1 MSDARLLSRGERAFK
16 IVSYTV
22 MLVAAI
28 AALLPFVLIFAAS
41 FTDEQT
47 LLNTGYR
54 FFPRKVSMVAYQYM
68 KSRMTVILRSY
79 GVSVLVTA
87 VGTLGSLILTASL
100 AYPLSR
106 KDFKYRNIL
115 SFLVFFTLLF
125 SGGITPAYIMW
136 SRVFHIRNSIW
147 ALIVP
152 NFLMNGFNVIL
163 VKNYYSNSI
172 PISMIEAAKLDGA
185 GEIRI
190 LLSVIVP
197 LSVPVLVTVGLF
209 SGITYWN
216 DWINCLYYVDEP
228 RLFGIQ
234 NLLVR
239 MMNNIQFLNSGQASS
254 YVQSGTVALPST
266 AIRMA
271 MAVIGVLPIL
281 VIYPFLQ
288 KYLIKGVVLGAVKG

>member
-1 MSDARLLSRGERAFK
+1 
-16 IVSYTV
+16 
-22 MLVAAI
+22 
-28 AALLPFVLIFAAS
+28 
-41 FTDEQT
+41 
-47 LLNTGYR
+47 
-54 FFPRKVSMVAYQYM
+54 
-68 KSRMTVILRSY
+68 
-79 GVSVLVTA
+79 
-87 VGTLGSLILTASL
+87 
-100 AYPLSR
+100 
-106 KDFKYRNIL
+106 
-115 SFLVFFTLLF
+115 
-125 SGGITPAYIMW
+125 
-136 SRVFHIRNSIW
+136 
-147 ALIVP
+147 
-152 NFLMNGFNVIL
+152 MNGFNVIL

-185 GEIRI
+185 GIRI

-288 KYLIKGVVLGAVKG
+288 KFYKMCCSRAVKGDL